1 MNAQQA
7 ETGTET
13 SASQRVVREIVR
25 GLYEG
30 NYVPGQRLA
39 EPELMEEFGV
49 SRSTARES
57 IRRMEAEGIVDV
69 LPHRGAV
76 IRRLTLK
83 QAIDALLVMEACVGL
98 AARLAAERIAEGGN
112 RARFLAA
119 WADLEGFRDAPEGF
133 ELVKARNRFYR
144 AITEASDNRELQRIL
159 PTIHVHLVRRN
170 YSIGQAARFEDY
182 ARMAETILAG
192 EPDAAERAAREHI
205 ARTAEVVRRSADG

>member
-1 MNAQQA
+1 MTGQDT

-13 SASQRVVREIVR
+13 SAPQRVVREIVR

-119 WADLEGFRDAPEGF
+119 WADLEGFRDATEGF

-144 AITEASDNRELQRIL
+144 AITEASDNREL
-159 PTIHVHLVRRN
+159 RN
-170 YSIGQAARFEDY
+170 YSMGQAARFEDY